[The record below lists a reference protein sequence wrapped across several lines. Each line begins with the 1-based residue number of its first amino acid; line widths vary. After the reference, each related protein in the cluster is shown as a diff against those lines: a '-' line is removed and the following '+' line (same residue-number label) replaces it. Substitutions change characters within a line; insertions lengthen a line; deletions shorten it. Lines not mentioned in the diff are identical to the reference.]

1 MELETK
7 FETIIG
13 LEVHVQLNTKTKIFC
28 SCATSFGDEP
38 NKNVCPTCLA
48 LPGALPTLNR
58 EAVKKAIQFGTA
70 INANINQNSIFARKN
85 YFYPDLPKAYQI
97 SQYEIPIV
105 GNGAIEIELDSKDSS
120 INKGEVI
127 VDEKLQKQE
136 QDNGIECMSVT
147 AVANSQDLQFI
158 AKTSHKTI
166 GVTRAHLEEDA
177 GKNIHE
183 SDYSKVDLNRACTP
197 LLEIVSEPDMRSSD
211 EAVAYLKKLHSI
223 VRFLGISDANM
234 QEGSFR
240 CDANVS
246 IRPKGDSKLY
256 TRVEIKNLNSFKF
269 IQKAIDYE
277 AQRQREAWE
286 DGNYEAQVV
295 QETRLFDTQKGIT
308 RSMRGKEEA
317 ADYRYFP
324 DPDLLPVFID
334 ENLMREGREIA
345 EMPDEKRARYVRDF
359 GLKPKDATMLTSE
372 LELALYFESM
382 VENGAS
388 GKGAFVWLG
397 NELLGRLKAE
407 NSLQTCGIDSTTL
420 ATLVKRIESNA
431 ISGKSGKEIL
441 DLLVAK
447 RGVENGKKLEI
458 DTLIESLGLAQVNDD
473 NAIMLA
479 VDSVLEANADKVAE
493 YKSGKD
499 KLFGF
504 FVGQVMKNAK
514 GVNPSRV
521 NEILKERLK

>member
-1 MELETK
+1 M

-28 SCATSFGDEP
+28 SCATSFGEAP
-38 NKNVCPTCLA
+38 NTNVCPTCLG
-48 LPGALPTLNR
+48 LPGALPVLNR
-58 EAVKKAIQFGTA
+58 EAVKKAITFGSA
-70 INANINQNSIFARKN
+70 INAQINQNSVFARKN

-105 GNGAIEIELDSKDSS
+105 GKGSIEITLG
-120 INKGEVI
+120 NGEKKV
-127 VDEKLQKQE
+127 
-136 QDNGIECMSVT
+136 
-147 AVANSQDLQFI
+147 
-158 AKTSHKTI
+158 I

-183 SDYSKVDLNRACTP
+183 GEVSKVDLNRACTP
-197 LLEIVSEPDMRSSD
+197 LLEIVSEPDMRSAD

-223 VRFLGISDANM
+223 VRFIGISDANM

-256 TRVEIKNLNSFKF
+256 TRVEIKNLNSFRF
-269 IQKAIDYE
+269 IAKAIEYE
-277 AQRQREAWE
+277 VERQIEAWQ
-286 DGNYEAQVV
+286 DGVYDQEVV
-295 QETRLFDTQKGIT
+295 QETRLFDTNKGIT

-334 ENLMREGREIA
+334 EELMREGREVP
-345 EMPDEKRARYVRDF
+345 ELPDEKKARYVSEY
-359 GLKPKDATMLTSE
+359 GIKESDAEVLVGS
-372 LELALYFESM
+372 LELCSYFEEMLGFGVSP
-382 VENGAS
+382 
-388 GKGAFVWLG
+388 KGAITWL
-397 NELLGRLKAE
+397 NTELLGRLKGE
-407 NSLQTCGIDSTTL
+407 LTLQNCGISSQLL
-420 ATLVKRIESNA
+420 ATLLKRVEESK
-431 ISGKSGKEIL
+431 ISGKSAKDIL
-441 DLLVAK
+441 DVLVEQ
-447 RGVENGKKLEI
+447 RGGDVDELIVSMGLE
-458 DTLIESLGLAQVNDD
+458 QVNDD
-473 NAIMLA
+473 GAIL
-479 VDSVLEANADKVAE
+479 SVIDAILSANADKVEE

-514 GVNPSRV
+514 GANPARV
-521 NEILKERLK
+521 NELLKQKL